1 MIPYVVRRLVL
12 LVPVMLIVGT
22 VTFTLIHLTP
32 GDPAAVMLGPE
43 ATPAQVAQLR
53 SELGI
58 DQPLYRQYPRW
69 LLDVARLDLGESIF
83 LDRPVSEAIFD
94 RITPTLQLTLY
105 SMFVAILIG
114 IPSGVLAA
122 LNRNSL
128 LDRVLMLVAMSG
140 TAIAGFFLGML
151 FILLFAVT
159 LGWLPSGGYAT
170 LTGDPLRHFQSMLLP
185 ALALGMSIAGLPARL
200 IRSTM
205 LDVLHEDY
213 IRTAVAKGLAPNAVA
228 IRHALR
234 NALVPAITVFG
245 YTLGDLLG
253 GAVVVETVFNLPGM
267 GQLVV
272 NSIARRDFPVI
283 QGVVMVIA
291 MCYLLSNLLVDVLY
305 VALDP
310 RVRHVSE

>member
-32 GDPAAVMLGPE
+32 GDPAAVMLGSE

-213 IRTAVAKGLAPNAVA
+213 IRTAVAKGLPPNAVA